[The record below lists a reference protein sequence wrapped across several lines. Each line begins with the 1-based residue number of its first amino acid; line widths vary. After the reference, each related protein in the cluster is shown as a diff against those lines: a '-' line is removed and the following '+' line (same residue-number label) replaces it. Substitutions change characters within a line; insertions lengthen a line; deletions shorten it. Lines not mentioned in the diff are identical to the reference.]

1 MMNTTSEAASAVSE
15 PNAAR
20 PNEARPGQAQSDAM
34 TEPEN
39 NRPAHSPFALTIL
52 GAGSATPTLRL
63 HQTAQLLTIGN
74 EYALIDCG
82 EGTQLRLIEQRIRP
96 GRLRYIFI
104 SHLHGDHYFG
114 LAPLLSSL
122 NLGGRTEDLYLFG
135 PRGLDDVLTTIF
147 RVSDSR
153 LNYKLHFQVVAPDEP
168 AFLLDHPLLTVQSIP
183 LQHRIDCTGYLFREK
198 PHKPHLLRN
207 KLPDAI
213 PVAYLKQLKNGQDI
227 LDADGEL
234 LYAATDYTVPGPASR
249 SYAYCSDT
257 RYVDTLIPQ
266 LHGVNLLYHEATFL
280 EDNAVRAAE
289 VFHSTA
295 RQAATIAA
303 KAQVG
308 RLLIGHF
315 SSRYK
320 QFDLFL
326 NEARAV
332 FPETYLAIEGE
343 TTAI

>member
-1 MMNTTSEAASAVSE
+1 MSE
-15 PNAAR
+15 PT
-20 PNEARPGQAQSDAM
+20 EAPKTNRQPDSMIDA
-34 TEPEN
+34 EPEH
-39 NRPAHSPFALTIL
+39 NRPAPVPFALTIL

-63 HQTAQLLTIGN
+63 HQTAQLLTIGTD
-74 EYALIDCG
+74 YMLIDCG
-82 EGTQLRLIEQRIRP
+82 EGTQFRLLEQRIRP

-153 LNYKLHFQVVAPDEP
+153 LGYKLHFQVVDPDQSTL
-168 AFLLDHPLLTVQSIP
+168 LLDHPLLTVSSIP
-183 LQHRIDCTGYLFREK
+183 LQHRIDCSGFLFREK

-207 KLPDAI
+207 KLPGEV

-227 LDADGEL
+227 LDATGQL
-234 LYAATDYTVPGPASR
+234 LYAAADYTEPGPSPR

-257 RYVDTLIPQ
+257 RYVDALIPQ

-280 EDNAVRAAE
+280 EDNAIRAAE
-289 VFHSTA
+289 VYHSTA
-295 RQAATIAA
+295 QQAATIATS
-303 KAQVG
+303 AQVG

-320 QFDLFL
+320 QFDQFL
-326 NEARAV
+326 EESRAI
-332 FPETYLAIEGE
+332 FPDTYLAMEGE
-343 TTAI
+343 TIII

>member
-1 MMNTTSEAASAVSE
+1 MPM
-15 PNAAR
+15 PNPR
-20 PNEARPGQAQSDAM
+20 IQQESDLF
-34 TEPEN
+34 
-39 NRPAHSPFALTIL
+39 RPAHLPFSLTIL

-74 EYALIDCG
+74 EYVLIDCG

-135 PRGLDDVLTTIF
+135 PRGLDEVLTTIF

-153 LNYKLHFQVVAPDEP
+153 LGYKLHFQVVDPNTP
-168 AFLLDHPLLTVQSIP
+168 TLLLDHPHMTVHSIP

-198 PHKPHLLRN
+198 PHKPHLLRD
-207 KLPDAI
+207 KLPADV
-213 PVAYLKQLKNGQDI
+213 PVTYLKQLKEGKDI
-227 LDADGEL
+227 AGTDGGI
-234 LYAATDYTVPGPASR
+234 LYAAADYTEPGPSPRA
-249 SYAYCSDT
+249 YAYCSDT
-257 RYVDTLIPQ
+257 RYVEDLVPQ
-266 LHGVNLLYHEATFL
+266 LKGVNLLYHEATFL
-280 EDNAVRAAE
+280 DDNAQRATD
-289 VFHSTA
+289 VYHSTA
-295 RQAATIAA
+295 KQAATIAA
-303 KAQVG
+303 KAEVG

-326 NEARAV
+326 TEARSI
-332 FPETYLAIEGE
+332 FPETYLAIEGQ
-343 TTAI
+343 TLAI

>member
-1 MMNTTSEAASAVSE
+1 MMSTPPEAASAENKPEPSRLNLTRSSTMINQESE
-15 PNAAR
+15 P
-20 PNEARPGQAQSDAM
+20 
-34 TEPEN
+34 T
-39 NRPAHSPFALTIL
+39 RPAHLPFALTVL

-63 HQTAQLLTIGN
+63 HQTAQILTIGN
-74 EYALIDCG
+74 EYMLIDCG
-82 EGTQLRLIEQRIRP
+82 EGTQFRLLEQRIRP

-122 NLGGRTEDLYLFG
+122 NLGGRTEDLFLFG

-153 LNYKLHFQVVAPDEP
+153 LGYKLHFQAVDPEQP
-168 AFLLDHPLLTVQSIP
+168 ALLLDHPMVTVESIP

-198 PHKPHLLRN
+198 PQKPHLLRE
-207 KLPDAI
+207 KLPDDI
-213 PVAYLKQLKNGQDI
+213 PVAYLKRLKNGEDI
-227 LDADGEL
+227 LDADGQI
-234 LYAATDYTVPGPASR
+234 LYAAADVTEPGPPPR
-249 SYAYCSDT
+249 SYAFCSDT
-257 RYVDTLIPQ
+257 RYLETIIPQ
-266 LHGVNLLYHEATFL
+266 VQGVNLLYHEATFL
-280 EDNAVRAAE
+280 EDNALRATE

-303 KAQVG
+303 KAGVG

-320 QFDLFL
+320 QFNLFL
-326 NEARAV
+326 DEARAV
-332 FPETYLAIEGE
+332 FPETYLAIEGD
-343 TTAI
+343 TTVL

>member
-1 MMNTTSEAASAVSE
+1 MMSTTPGAASAVSKS
-15 PNAAR
+15 NVAR
-20 PNEARPGQAQSDAM
+20 PDAIHDAEPDHNRPG
-34 TEPEN
+34 N
-39 NRPAHSPFALTIL
+39 IPFALTVL

-74 EYALIDCG
+74 EYMLIDCG

-122 NLGGRTEDLYLFG
+122 NLGGRTEELYLFG
-135 PRGLDDVLTTIF
+135 PRGLDEVLTTIF
-147 RVSDSR
+147 RVSNSQ
-153 LNYKLHFQVVAPDEP
+153 LGYKLHFQAIDPERP

-183 LQHRIDCTGYLFREK
+183 LQHRIDCTGFLFREK
-198 PHKPHLLRN
+198 PQKPHLLRA
-207 KLPDAI
+207 KLPDDI
-213 PVAYLKQLKNGQDI
+213 PVTYLKQLKNGQDV
-227 LDADGEL
+227 LDENGQVI
-234 LYAATDYTVPGPASR
+234 YAVVDYTEPGPSPR

-257 RYVDTLIPQ
+257 RYIAELIPQ
-266 LHGVNLLYHEATFL
+266 LQGVDLLYHEATFL

-289 VFHSTA
+289 VYHSTA
-295 RQAATIAA
+295 QQAATIAA
-303 KAQVG
+303 QAQVG

-326 NEARAV
+326 DEARAV
-332 FPETYLAIEGE
+332 FPETYLAIEGN
-343 TTAI
+343 TVSI

>member
-1 MMNTTSEAASAVSE
+1 MINQESE
-15 PNAAR
+15 P
-20 PNEARPGQAQSDAM
+20 
-34 TEPEN
+34 T
-39 NRPAHSPFALTIL
+39 RPAHLPFALTVL

-63 HQTAQLLTIGN
+63 HQTAQILTIGN
-74 EYALIDCG
+74 EYMLIDCG
-82 EGTQLRLIEQRIRP
+82 EGTQFRLLEQRIRP

-122 NLGGRTEDLYLFG
+122 NLGGRTEDLFLFG

-153 LNYKLHFQVVAPDEP
+153 LGYKLHFQAVDPEQP
-168 AFLLDHPLLTVQSIP
+168 ALLLDHPMVTVESIP

-198 PHKPHLLRN
+198 PQKPHLLRE
-207 KLPDAI
+207 KLPDDI
-213 PVAYLKQLKNGQDI
+213 PVAYLKRLKNGEDI
-227 LDADGEL
+227 LDADGQI
-234 LYAATDYTVPGPASR
+234 LYAAADVTEPGPPPR
-249 SYAYCSDT
+249 SYAFCSDT
-257 RYVDTLIPQ
+257 RYLETIIPQ
-266 LHGVNLLYHEATFL
+266 VQGVNLLYHEATFL
-280 EDNAVRAAE
+280 EDNALRATE

-303 KAQVG
+303 KAGVG

-320 QFDLFL
+320 QFNLFL
-326 NEARAV
+326 DEARAV
-332 FPETYLAIEGE
+332 FPETYLAIEGD
-343 TTAI
+343 TTVL

>member
-1 MMNTTSEAASAVSE
+1 MMSTTSEAVSATPM
-15 PNAAR
+15 PN
-20 PNEARPGQAQSDAM
+20 PLPQQAH
-34 TEPEN
+34 P
-39 NRPAHSPFALTIL
+39 PFSLTIL

-63 HQTAQLLTIGN
+63 HQTAQLLTIGSD
-74 EYALIDCG
+74 YVLIDCG
-82 EGTQLRLIEQRIRP
+82 EGTQIRLLELRIRP

-135 PRGLDDVLTTIF
+135 PRGLDEVLTTIF
-147 RVSDSR
+147 RVSNSR
-153 LNYKLHFQVVAPDEP
+153 LGFALHFQAVDPDTSEL
-168 AFLLDHPLLTVQSIP
+168 LLDHPLMTVQSIP

-198 PHKPHLLRN
+198 SQKPHLLRH
-207 KLPDAI
+207 KLPNDV
-213 PVAYLKQLKNGQDI
+213 PVTYLKQLKEGEDI
-227 LDADGEL
+227 LDAAGNL
-234 LYAATDYTVPGPASR
+234 LYAAADYTEPGPPPR

-257 RYVDTLIPQ
+257 RYVEELVPQ
-266 LHGVNLLYHEATFL
+266 LHGVDLLYHEATFL
-280 EDNAVRAAE
+280 EDNALRAAE
-289 VFHSTA
+289 VYHSTA
-295 RQAATIAA
+295 KQAATIAA
-303 KAQVG
+303 KAAIG
-308 RLLIGHF
+308 RLMIGHF

-326 NEARAV
+326 DEARTI